1 MKMFKRFAAALLA
14 GVMVLA
20 MLTACGGGAGG
31 NSSNEIESKVLKYLN
46 TVNGTSYSN
55 NADLQSKVRAVLAKT
70 DDTGVIKA
78 EDVPYVQ
85 NDESGTTY
93 MQCVSDLNVNETE
106 NTVSFV
112 MYVFDPNKMDGMLT
126 PVTKAELKDVKPLEV
141 NDEFKAKLD
150 DVLENVTPGT
160 PSGKLSTMKDVG
172 VATYTASNG
181 KTYIALPSS
190 VKVRFVVNKVLL
202 PRGALAPRGFFAP
215 FGRGAVSCCD
225 PSL

>member
-1 MKMFKRFAAALLA
+1 MKMFKRFAAALLV

-31 NSSNEIESKVLKYLN
+31 SSSNEIESKVLQYLN

-70 DDTGVIKA
+70 DDAGVIKA

-85 NDESGTTY
+85 KDNEY

-181 KTYIALPSS
+181 KTYIGIAIKCEGTIRS
-190 VKVRFVVNKVLL
+190 
-202 PRGALAPRGFFAP
+202 
-215 FGRGAVSCCD
+215 
-225 PSL
+225 

>member
-85 NDESGTTY
+85 NDESGTA
-93 MQCVSDLNVNETE
+93 
-106 NTVSFV
+106 NTCS
-112 MYVFDPNKMDGMLT
+112 VFLT
-126 PVTKAELKDVKPLEV
+126 
-141 NDEFKAKLD
+141 
-150 DVLENVTPGT
+150 
-160 PSGKLSTMKDVG
+160 SM
-172 VATYTASNG
+172 
-181 KTYIALPSS
+181 
-190 VKVRFVVNKVLL
+190 
-202 PRGALAPRGFFAP
+202 
-215 FGRGAVSCCD
+215 
-225 PSL
+225 